1 LSNVIKDHRARLGS
15 MREKNDHKNS
25 SHESLYSGKRVQ
37 CKRRS
42 KNPSLK
48 RPNGSV
54 APE

>member
-1 LSNVIKDHRARLGS
+1 

-25 SHESLYSGKRVQ
+25 SHESLYSGKGVQ